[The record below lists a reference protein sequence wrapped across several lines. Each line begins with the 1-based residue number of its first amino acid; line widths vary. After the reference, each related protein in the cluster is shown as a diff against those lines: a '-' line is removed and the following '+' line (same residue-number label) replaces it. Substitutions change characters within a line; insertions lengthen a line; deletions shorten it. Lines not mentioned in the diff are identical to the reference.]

1 MADILLMGGNM
12 QNGNIGIELRYLNNL
27 IRRYVDNK
35 LHKKYIDSVTGT
47 NGWIIGYIADHGD
60 VYQKDLETE
69 FGITRSTASKVVSLM
84 VQKGLIEHRS
94 VPQDARLKKL
104 VLTDKALE
112 LSKLMNQDHE
122 AVEKTLKKGFTEEEL
137 VNLHSYIGRMKQN
150 ILEQTG

>member
-1 MADILLMGGNM
+1 MADILLIGGNM

>member
-1 MADILLMGGNM
+1 M

-84 VQKGLIEHRS
+84 VQKGLIEHHS